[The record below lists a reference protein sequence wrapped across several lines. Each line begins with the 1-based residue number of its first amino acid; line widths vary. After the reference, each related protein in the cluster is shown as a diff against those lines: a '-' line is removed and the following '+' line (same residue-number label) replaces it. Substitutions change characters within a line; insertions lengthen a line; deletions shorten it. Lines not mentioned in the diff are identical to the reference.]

1 MLPVNRGLGLY
12 RLTVGLVTLLL
23 ASAGYAAIE
32 SKDLQELEL
41 NIWNVRSG
49 YYLYSVMGGDKS
61 YEELLQNQISKAKTS
76 YSNIEQKAESDGG
89 DKKFLQELDALWP
102 ELLDLA
108 NQNTI
113 AELGYTDSYLAI
125 DLNNQA
131 ADIIE
136 LINEYNAQGKKSNLL
151 KLAIKSQRM
160 TSEYLSLAAAPD
172 GGMSTGEGNIRI
184 DFDEAVPEF
193 DALLAEAKKK
203 YANDE
208 SVTRALLQVDRKWR
222 FIRESMVK
230 FYEDSVPFL
239 VSRYSEQIVD
249 LIEQVVE

>member
-1 MLPVNRGLGLY
+1 MLLINRGFY
-12 RLTVGLVTLLL
+12 RLVVGLAALLV
-23 ASAGYAAIE
+23 ASMGFAAIE
-32 SKDLQELEL
+32 STDLQELEL

-49 YYLYSVMGGDKS
+49 YYLYSVMEGDKS
-61 YEELLQNQISKAKTS
+61 YGELLQDKIAKADASYRSIISELDNGDDS
-76 YSNIEQKAESDGG
+76 SD
-89 DKKFLQELDALWP
+89 FLQQLAGMWSEF
-102 ELLDLA
+102 LDLA
-108 NQNTI
+108 NKNTI

-136 LINEYNAQGKKSNLL
+136 LLHEHNAEGNKSDLL
-151 KLAIKSQRM
+151 TLAIKSQRM

-172 GGMSTGEGNIRI
+172 GGMSTGEGNISI
-184 DFDEAVPEF
+184 DFDDAVPEF
-193 DALLAEAKKK
+193 DDLLAAAKKK
-203 YANDE
+203 YANDD
-208 SVTRALLQVDRKWR
+208 VVNRALLQIDRKWR

-249 LIEQVVE
+249 LIEQVAE

>member
-1 MLPVNRGLGLY
+1 MLLVNRGLY
-12 RLTVGLVTLLL
+12 RFIVGLVILLL
-23 ASAGYAAIE
+23 APMSFSAV
-32 SKDLQELEL
+32 KTTDLQELEL

-61 YEELLQNQISKAKTS
+61 YEESLQESIT
-76 YSNIEQKAESDGG
+76 KAEASYNNIAQKVEDKDGN
-89 DKKFLQELDALWP
+89 DAEFLQKLDELWP
-102 ELLDLA
+102 ELLELA

-136 LINEYNAQGKKSNLL
+136 LLSEHNADGSTSDLL
-151 KLAIKSQRM
+151 TLAIKSQRM

-203 YANDE
+203 YENNDA
-208 SVTRALLQVDRKWR
+208 VTRALQQVDRKWR

-249 LIEQVVE
+249 LIEQVAE